1 MNQRKRKKGKDKE
14 TIINYNDLNN
24 LSKEI
29 TINNGTMLLN
39 KLILKKIF
47 FIIFLNK
54 YTTIFEKNI

>member
-29 TINNGTMLLN
+29 IINNE
-39 KLILKKIF
+39 
-47 FIIFLNK
+47 
-54 YTTIFEKNI
+54 TIK